1 MTNACV
7 GNSAREILFIDRES
21 VRARAVQADPSA
33 VLSQQKLV
41 EAAGV
46 NPDCQ
51 IHIWLG
57 ATPSNPTLA
66 RYIAESRAQIHVVRR
81 ADKGA
86 VEVDMAM
93 VLNELAGV
101 ETATFISGSGALS
114 PLIRRLQDVGIRC
127 RVVAFSDTI
136 SGDLIS
142 LGVETIFL
150 DAANITVEK

>member
-1 MTNACV
+1 MSNTTA
-7 GNSAREILFIDRES
+7 GGSAREILFIDRES

-46 NPDCQ
+46 SPDCQ

-93 VLNELAGV
+93 VLNELEGV

-114 PLIRRLQDVGIRC
+114 PLIRRLQDVGIHC

-136 SGDLIS
+136 SGDLLN

>member
-1 MTNACV
+1 MV
-7 GNSAREILFIDRES
+7 
-21 VRARAVQADPSA
+21 
-33 VLSQQKLV
+33 
-41 EAAGV
+41 
-46 NPDCQ
+46 
-51 IHIWLG
+51 
-57 ATPSNPTLA
+57 
-66 RYIAESRAQIHVVRR
+66 HVVRR

-93 VLNELAGV
+93 VLNELEGV

-136 SGDLIS
+136 SGDLIN

-150 DAANITVEK
+150 DAADITVE